1 MKDCSFNPHENGPI
15 RVGNSPFR
23 DWLLLRCTPIFGM
36 HRSGDAIRSHS
47 KSEDPI
53 MTSAAARK
61 TIAKKPVSA
70 PPKPQLVQND
80 APAAPVLNFA
90 FDYSL
95 EAELFP
101 THNRKYKRAA
111 FGYRR
116 FATAAAWR
124 RAGLLCRGAGSLRR
138 GCRTGRAAAD
148 HRPACLA
155 RSTERGR
162 LKTHLRGENR
172 LSFHIPGDAT

>member
-1 MKDCSFNPHENGPI
+1 MLRFGPEIAGSGTRFCCAARLYSSRVARRRVPKPLQI
-15 RVGNSPFR
+15 RRYRQMP
-23 DWLLLRCTPIFGM
+23 
-36 HRSGDAIRSHS
+36 
-47 KSEDPI
+47 
-53 MTSAAARK
+53 SAAARK
-61 TIAKKPVSA
+61 TVAKKPVSA

-116 FATAAAWR
+116 FATAAEAIKFAVEQLPPDALAGAYLEVREQRFDRNGIRQLYENEAFPLQR
-124 RAGLLCRGAGSLRR
+124 RK
-138 GCRTGRAAAD
+138 AA
-148 HRPACLA
+148 
-155 RSTERGR
+155 S
-162 LKTHLRGENR
+162 
-172 LSFHIPGDAT
+172 